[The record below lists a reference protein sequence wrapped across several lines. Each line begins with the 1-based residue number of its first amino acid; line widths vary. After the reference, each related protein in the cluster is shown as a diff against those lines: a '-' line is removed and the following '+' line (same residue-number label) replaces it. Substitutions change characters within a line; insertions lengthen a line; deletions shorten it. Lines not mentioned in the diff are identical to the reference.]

1 MSWKRLC
8 GHKDKDGMGFRNL
21 RDFNLALLGK
31 QGWGLLINP
40 DSLVSKVFEARYFP
54 QGSFLTATIG
64 SNPSFVWR
72 SMLEAQTLVKK
83 GPDGLLGMAIPV
95 LSPPTHDS
103 LNWSLKLSGLY
114 SVKSAYKL
122 LQQLNGEFRLDT
134 STEDMFWKK
143 LWQLKTP
150 PKMKNLLWRA
160 EKRCIPTMTQLQS
173 KRVNVNPICPVCTMA
188 PETIEH
194 SLLSCPVVAAVW
206 DRVGIALCWA
216 IWNARND
223 KVWQNK
229 VMGIESIVASPTN
242 YLNQWR
248 VAQNSNNEML
258 FTGFIPGD
266 GAEQWC
272 APIGNSIKVNVDAI
286 VFSDNSTYGIGF
298 VARDSN
304 NFFVEGGT
312 KLFHGSIS
320 PVAEAIGVWEALSWI
335 KDRWLSVVLET
346 DCLSVVQL
354 SVAL

>member
-21 RDFNLALLGK
+21 RDFNLALLG
-31 QGWGLLINP
+31 WGLLINP
-40 DSLVSKVFEARYFP
+40 DSLVSNVFEARYFP

-83 GPDGLLGMAIPV
+83 GPDGLLGMIKVYLFLVNRGFRIGDLQDLLLPRDRLLVQAIPV

-206 DRVGIALCWA
+206 DRVGIGT
-216 IWNARND
+216 
-223 KVWQNK
+223 
-229 VMGIESIVASPTN
+229 VM
-242 YLNQWR
+242 
-248 VAQNSNNEML
+248 
-258 FTGFIPGD
+258 
-266 GAEQWC
+266 
-272 APIGNSIKVNVDAI
+272 
-286 VFSDNSTYGIGF
+286 
-298 VARDSN
+298 
-304 NFFVEGGT
+304 
-312 KLFHGSIS
+312 
-320 PVAEAIGVWEALSWI
+320 
-335 KDRWLSVVLET
+335 
-346 DCLSVVQL
+346 
-354 SVAL
+354 